1 MWEKINAE
9 KVLEGKLEEQK
20 PDGYLVR
27 RRKDSTETDLND
39 KLGECG
45 LNKNQ

>member
-1 MWEKINAE
+1 VREKINAE
-9 KVLEGKLEEQK
+9 QVLEGKLEETK
-20 PDGYLVR
+20 PDGC

-39 KLGECG
+39 KLRECG